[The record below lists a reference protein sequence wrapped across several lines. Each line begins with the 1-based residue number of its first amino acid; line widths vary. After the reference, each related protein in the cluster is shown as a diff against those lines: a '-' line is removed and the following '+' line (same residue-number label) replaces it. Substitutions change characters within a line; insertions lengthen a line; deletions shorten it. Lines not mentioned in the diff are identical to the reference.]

1 MAGRRGPPARGSR
14 YVPEAG
20 DIVWLHF
27 DPQAGHEQA
36 GHRPALVISPSAY
49 NRRTKLMV
57 CCPMT
62 TQIKGYPF
70 EVVIAG
76 AGPSAALADQVKN
89 LDWTARRARRKGKV
103 STAELAEVRAKIFAL
118 IGGE

>member
-1 MAGRRGPPARGSR
+1 MVRR

-20 DIVWLHF
+20 DIVWMRF

-36 GHRPALVISPSAY
+36 GHRPALVLSPATY
-49 NRRTKLMV
+49 NGKTGLML

-70 EVVIAG
+70 EVLITDDRPA
-76 AGPSAALADQVKN
+76 AALADQIKS
-89 LDWTARRARRKGKV
+89 LDWIVRGASRKGKV
-103 STAELAEVRAKIFAL
+103 SSVELSEVKTKIFAL
-118 IGGE
+118 IGKP